1 MDREVI
7 NLLQD
12 TQKNLAARRMLPQ
25 AQAIGRGL
33 HLVWKAE
40 EARQAAI
47 NEASVIPSLRG
58 EIERLRRQVEHLKGE
73 VAKAQDEAKRA
84 AVPRLEALDEGR
96 REVRNLLRPFLKN
109 GEQGVRMLALTI
121 KAELD
126 KAWGKEQS

>member
-33 HLVWKAE
+33 GLIWKYS
-40 EARQAAI
+40 EARQSAL
-47 NEASVIPSLRG
+47 NEASVIPSLRA
-58 EIERLRRQVEHLKGE
+58 EIERLRRQVEQLKGE
-73 VAKAQDEAKRA
+73 VAKAQDETKRA

-96 REVRNLLRPFLKN
+96 REIRNLLRPFLTH
-109 GEQGVRMLALTI
+109 GEQGVRMLALTL
-121 KAELD
+121 KSALD
-126 KAWGKEQS
+126 AKWGKEQS